1 LISMAV
7 SPDCTKLY
15 RTARRAVILAAIG
28 LMAAQLVAAQVS
40 SRDKKNKGPRA
51 LGLVELASSGKA
63 HLVPIAILIDGEF
76 YDAGAYK
83 AAPVPMALESGTV
96 YEAVRTGISQG
107 LFTVSGALEAN
118 NNWIAEGTWQSASA
132 LAAAA
137 AAAAKKKGAQS
148 KPAPEPVEGP
158 PVLRRANSAKPA
170 EPSSAPPA
178 ESKPEAKSSAP
189 APPASA
195 PAAPEAPAPAASAAP
210 ASASGPAV
218 SEEDDPNRPVLKR
231 GAPSPAE
238 VKKRNTPGPS
248 PAKVAAQTPAE
259 AHKPSTPASSA
270 SGSMQLIPAISDADG
285 PDPRPYAFT
294 LKPDEE
300 QKLRKK
306 ILALAGDEVRAR
318 AAQLAA
324 DSQPTPHTPASGTK
338 AKPPQPNFE
347 DVQFHAFD
355 LSNSNEPVLVVTAK
369 ARMPVR
375 PDASGADTQYII
387 TLVTR
392 DDMYGELHK
401 VFSSITDTQHFDVLA
416 RMELIDAVDA
426 DGDGRGELLFRQVSD
441 AGSAFI
447 LYRVIGDRLWPLF
460 QGTPGQ

>member
-1 LISMAV
+1 MAV

-15 RTARRAVILAAIG
+15 RNARWAVILAGIA
-28 LMAAQLVAAQVS
+28 LMAVQIVAAQVS
-40 SRDKKNKGPRA
+40 SRDKKPKGPRA
-51 LGLVELASSGKA
+51 LGVVELSSSGKA
-63 HLVPIAILIDGEF
+63 HLVPIAILVDGEF

-137 AAAAKKKGAQS
+137 AAAAKKKEAQS

-158 PVLRRANSAKPA
+158 PVLRRASSAKPA
-170 EPSSAPPA
+170 EPPPSASPA
-178 ESKPEAKSSAP
+178 ESKPDAKPSAP
-189 APPASA
+189 TPAASA
-195 PAAPEAPAPAASAAP
+195 PAAPEAPAPAAP

-238 VKKRNTPGPS
+238 VKKRNAPVAS
-248 PAKVAAQTPAE
+248 PAKVAVQTPAD
-259 AHKPSTPASSA
+259 AHKTSTPLSSA

-285 PDPRPYAFT
+285 PDPRPYAFS

-306 ILALAGDEVRAR
+306 ILALAEDEVRAR
-318 AAQLAA
+318 SVELAA
-324 DSQPTPHTPASGTK
+324 ESQPATHTATPSGTK

-369 ARMPVR
+369 ARMPAR
-375 PDASGADTQYII
+375 PNAAGADLQYII

>member
-1 LISMAV
+1 MAV

-15 RTARRAVILAAIG
+15 RTARWAVILAAIG
-28 LMAAQLVAAQVS
+28 LMAAQIVAAQVS

-51 LGLVELASSGKA
+51 LGLVELSSSGKA

-132 LAAAA
+132 LAAAT
-137 AAAAKKKGAQS
+137 AAAAKKKEAQS
-148 KPAPEPVEGP
+148 KPAPEAVEGP
-158 PVLRRANSAKPA
+158 PVLRRASSAKPA
-170 EPSSAPPA
+170 EPPPPAPPA
-178 ESKPEAKSSAP
+178 ESKPDAKSSAP
-189 APPASA
+189 APAASA
-195 PAAPEAPAPAASAAP
+195 PAAPEAPAPPAP

-218 SEEDDPNRPVLKR
+218 PEEDDLNRPVLKR

-238 VKKRNTPGPS
+238 VKKRNAPVAS
-248 PAKVAAQTPAE
+248 PAKVAAQTPAD
-259 AHKPSTPASSA
+259 AHKPSTSASSA

-306 ILALAGDEVRAR
+306 ILALAGDEVR
-318 AAQLAA
+318 
-324 DSQPTPHTPASGTK
+324 
-338 AKPPQPNFE
+338 
-347 DVQFHAFD
+347 
-355 LSNSNEPVLVVTAK
+355 
-369 ARMPVR
+369 
-375 PDASGADTQYII
+375 
-387 TLVTR
+387 
-392 DDMYGELHK
+392 
-401 VFSSITDTQHFDVLA
+401 
-416 RMELIDAVDA
+416 
-426 DGDGRGELLFRQVSD
+426 
-441 AGSAFI
+441 
-447 LYRVIGDRLWPLF
+447 
-460 QGTPGQ
+460 

>member
-1 LISMAV
+1 M
-7 SPDCTKLY
+7 SPVGTKLY
-15 RTARRAVILAAIG
+15 RTARWAVILAAIG
-28 LMAAQLVAAQVS
+28 LMVAQIGAAQGF

-51 LGLVELASSGKA
+51 LGLLELSSSGKA
-63 HLVPIAILIDGEF
+63 RLVPIAILIDGEF

-96 YEAVRTGISQG
+96 YEAVRTGVSQG

-118 NNWIAEGTWQSASA
+118 HNWIAEGTWQSASA

-137 AAAAKKKGAQS
+137 AAAAKKKEAQS

-158 PVLRRANSAKPA
+158 PVLRRASSAKPA
-170 EPSSAPPA
+170 EPPP
-178 ESKPEAKSSAP
+178 P
-189 APPASA
+189 APPAASKPDA
-195 PAAPEAPAPAASAAP
+195 KPSAPAPAASAAGAPEPPAASAAP
-210 ASASGPAV
+210 ASSSGPAV

-238 VKKRNTPGPS
+238 VKKRNAPVAS
-248 PAKVAAQTPAE
+248 PAKAAAQTPAD
-259 AHKPSTPASSA
+259 AHKASTPASSA
-270 SGSMQLIPAISDADG
+270 SGSSAAGSMQLIPAISDADG
-285 PDPRPYAFT
+285 PDPRPYAFS

-306 ILALAGDEVRAR
+306 ILAMAGDEVRAR
-318 AAQLAA
+318 AAQLAGEP
-324 DSQPTPHTPASGTK
+324 QPATHPSASGTK
-338 AKPPQPNFE
+338 GKPLQPNFE
-347 DVQFHAFD
+347 AVQFRAFD

-369 ARMPVR
+369 ARMPAR
-375 PDASGADTQYII
+375 PNAAGADLQYII